1 MSVSPSVTVFPGGN
15 LDAADTAAATSDPGV
30 SRLRGDAQQRALRL
44 CALRETLEET
54 GILVAGTQ
62 ETTKRDID
70 GAKVE
75 VWRKRVYAKPEEYLP
90 AYRDMYGASSVP
102 PLDSLLP
109 CVGATRR

>member
-15 LDAADTAAATSDPGV
+15 LDAADTAAASSDPAL
-30 SRLRGDAQQRALRL
+30 SRIEGGAQLCALKV

-54 GILVAGTQ
+54 GILVAGA
-62 ETTKRDID
+62 EESARSDID

-75 VWRKRVYAKPEEYLP
+75 SWRKRVYAKPDEYLSG
-90 AYRDMYGASSVP
+90 YRDMHGASAVP

-109 CVGATRR
+109 